1 MDKKRVVRTI
11 LGLLGVVIFGV
22 FLYLG
27 GKEALVRIVHGD
39 PVYILATILA
49 IGGVTIIG
57 TLRWRLLVSA
67 VTRKPPLP
75 FRQMYHYTIIGR
87 FVSLFA
93 PRGIGDFAARP
104 LALTAGGGSS
114 FGMAVYSTILDRIFD
129 YFLMIIM
136 TIPSVLYVAH
146 IITLE
151 TGAVLTIILVVVSFF
166 IVATNFG
173 RLVRLFNKIM
183 STVISLGNRLPLVHG
198 IIPKEKLDHFQ
209 ELESLDIDFQIAGT
223 AYVLTVCYLGMMIVR
238 SYFIALALGIT
249 LSPWLLLLAAPVAQ
263 LGQLL
268 AFTPGALGIRELS
281 WFAVLQASGIPTD
294 DLLTFLV
301 GQRAYITFS
310 ILVLAFISQLIT
322 IVRPVPIEPTV
333 PVVEVR
339 EPEI

>member
-1 MDKKRVVRTI
+1 
-11 LGLLGVVIFGV
+11 
-22 FLYLG
+22 
-27 GKEALVRIVHGD
+27 
-39 PVYILATILA
+39 
-49 IGGVTIIG
+49 
-57 TLRWRLLVSA
+57 
-67 VTRKPPLP
+67 
-75 FRQMYHYTIIGR
+75 
-87 FVSLFA
+87 
-93 PRGIGDFAARP
+93 
-104 LALTAGGGSS
+104 
-114 FGMAVYSTILDRIFD
+114 
-129 YFLMIIM
+129 
-136 TIPSVLYVAH
+136 
-146 IITLE
+146 
-151 TGAVLTIILVVVSFF
+151 
-166 IVATNFG
+166 
-173 RLVRLFNKIM
+173 
-183 STVISLGNRLPLVHG
+183 
-198 IIPKEKLDHFQ
+198 
-209 ELESLDIDFQIAGT
+209 
-223 AYVLTVCYLGMMIVR
+223 MMIVR